1 MNKLTENPKGRYRTI
16 EGACSETNIGRNTLM
31 RIAGEANAIIR
42 CGRSIRIDM
51 PILYNYIDAVYK
63 TGE

>member
-1 MNKLTENPKGRYRTI
+1 MNKLMENPKGRYRSVV
-16 EGACSETNIGRNTLM
+16 GACSDTNTSRGTLM

-42 CGRSIRIDM
+42 FGRIVKIDM
-51 PILYNYIDAVYK
+51 PVPYEYIDTVYK